1 MLFVGRV
8 SKEKNLDLIVTA
20 IGRLRDSRICVR
32 PLFVGDGPYMAEM
45 KKLLPD
51 AIFTGYLD
59 GEDLARAYASAD
71 FFVFPSTTDT
81 FGNVVL
87 EAQASGLPVIVSDI
101 GGPRDLVAHGKD
113 GLISKGHDVGELV
126 EAIRTLANDS
136 TLRLN
141 MGKAARAR
149 VESRNWTEA
158 FERFWNNSPE

>member
-1 MLFVGRV
+1 
-8 SKEKNLDLIVTA
+8 
-20 IGRLRDSRICVR
+20 
-32 PLFVGDGPYMAEM
+32 MAEM

-81 FGNVVL
+81 FGNVIL

-101 GGPRDLVAHGKD
+101 GGPRDLVDHGKD